1 MEKLYVVKAENAGN
15 LMINITFSDNTTKR
29 LMSAILSVVIHIRNT
44 TNILTPVSSVVLR

>member
-15 LMINITFSDNTTKR
+15 LMINITFSDNT
-29 LMSAILSVVIHIRNT
+29 LSVVIHIRNT